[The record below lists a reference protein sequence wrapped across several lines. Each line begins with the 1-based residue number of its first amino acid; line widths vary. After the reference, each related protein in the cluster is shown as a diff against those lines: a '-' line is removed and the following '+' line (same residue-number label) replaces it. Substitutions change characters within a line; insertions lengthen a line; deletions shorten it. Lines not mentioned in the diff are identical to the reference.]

1 MPKTA
6 ELPGQQALIERAEL
20 PEGAVHAPADAAE
33 SSYAD
38 WAMDAEIYVLRRA
51 SESGSFTF
59 FDAVKDAPATVRNP
73 SSPKWPGLL
82 TARLHHE
89 GHIDYARDSHG
100 TERWDTSHRPA
111 SGGSG
116 VRVWVGTAAKAVA

>member
-1 MPKTA
+1 M
-6 ELPGQQALIERAEL
+6 QS
-20 PEGAVHAPADAAE
+20 AAGVVE

-38 WAMDAEIYVLRRA
+38 WAVDAEIYVLRRA
-51 SESGSFTF
+51 SEPGSFTF
-59 FDAVKDAPATVRNP
+59 FDAVKDAPSAVRNP

-82 TARLHHE
+82 TMRLHHE

-116 VRVWVGTAAKAVA
+116 VRVWVGTAAKAATAP